1 MSHTSISKML
11 IPLEPVPKPRMTQRD
26 RWAKR
31 PAVVRYY
38 AFCDSLREL
47 YTVEVPPELAIRFN
61 VTMPKSW
68 SKKKR
73 LEMEGKPH
81 QQRPDIDNLLKAFM
95 DALCEDDS
103 YIYAVR
109 AEKQWSEQGSIEVLE
124 Y

>member
-1 MSHTSISKML
+1 MI
-11 IPLEPVPKPRMTQRD
+11 IPIEPVPKPRMTQRD

-31 PAVVRYY
+31 PAVVRYH
-38 AFCDSLREL
+38 AFCDEIREL
-47 YTVEVPPELAIRFN
+47 YQQEVTPQLALRFYI
-61 VTMPKSW
+61 TMPQSW

-81 QQRPDIDNLLKAFM
+81 QQRPDIDNLIKAFL

-103 YIYAVR
+103 YVYAIR
-109 AEKQWSEQGSIEVLE
+109 GEKYWSEQGSIEVVE